1 MSPAGRRPPAPVR
14 RPAPPRPQPAPR
26 PEDRQRE
33 SRQREDEREVR
44 LPQTA
49 PAAPVAGP
57 ETRTETRADVRADVR
72 AEVRDADHGA
82 ARPPVRG
89 GRAGRPAGEGAAA
102 PRDPA
107 DRRRLLWR
115 VVGVAVLV
123 AALAGAAVWA
133 LLFSSL
139 TALRDVAVTGADRT
153 GVAAVQEAAADQ
165 LGLPLLRVD
174 TGAVTSRVEEL
185 PWVASVQ
192 VHRGFAHRLEVA
204 VVEKTP
210 VAAVPAP
217 GGAPG
222 VVLLDGDGATITT
235 ADAAPDGVPV
245 VQVDP
250 SRADAV
256 RAASAVALALPAS
269 LREQVSAVTAT
280 GPDDVRLALRS
291 GQEVVWGGPGDDALK
306 ARVAALLLPRDGVRR
321 VDVSAPLA
329 PATSP

>member
-1 MSPAGRRPPAPVR
+1 MSPAGRRPPVPVR
-14 RPAPPRPQPAPR
+14 RPAAPRPQRAPRPGPDPVEAGPSDQALRLPETGPAATTAGPATRPAPR
-26 PEDRQRE
+26 TEPHAEHQR
-33 SRQREDEREVR
+33 
-44 LPQTA
+44 PH
-49 PAAPVAGP
+49 AGEP
-57 ETRTETRADVRADVR
+57 
-72 AEVRDADHGA
+72 

-89 GRAGRPAGEGAAA
+89 GRAGRPSGEAPTA

-107 DRRRLLWR
+107 ARRRLVWR

-123 AALAGAAVWA
+123 VAVVGLAAWA

-139 TALRDVAVTGADRT
+139 TALREVEVTGADRT
-153 GVAAVQEAAADQ
+153 GAPAVQEAAADQ

-174 TGAVTSRVEEL
+174 TGAVTARVERL

-235 ADAAPDGVPV
+235 ADAAPDGVPL

-280 GPDDVRLALRS
+280 GPDDVRLALRD
-291 GQEVVWGGPGDDALK
+291 GKEVVWGGPGDDELK

-329 PATSP
+329 PATAP